1 MPGFS
6 FRWIG
11 GTRVR
16 SVAVCALV
24 LSLGALAGC
33 TDPAMRNQIDRRAEE
48 ARRGLELAARPSV
61 PQKRYNPLVVSDK
74 VWVGNKSTR
83 MHRGMPLPAKY
94 ESARG
99 VAVVSSESLELSEIA
114 MAISQQTGIPV
125 HIGESGGKSRS
136 ALAPASDGKSS
147 SGGPSMPLAY
157 EGPLSG
163 LLERVAGYFGVNWRY
178 DGSTI
183 AITRFETRVF
193 QIEALP
199 GTQQVQ
205 DGMQDDNSSTGSSGN
220 SGSSSGG
227 SSQQSSITQNS
238 KFTID
243 LKYWDE
249 LGQILQAML
258 GGTGSVVIS
267 PSVGTVT
274 VSTTPQIMRN
284 IGSYIAAE
292 NQRLSRQIAINVEV
306 YAVSLSEGMDFSLAF
321 NAALRKITELSTIYS
336 GASAP
341 TSISGFTGGG
351 TMNVA
356 ILNTSDAML
365 PLNGV
370 FSALSGIGDTTK
382 IAKFP
387 LVTLNNRPVSRRIG
401 KDINYVAQTTTNTTG
416 SGATSAYAGTSLT
429 PGTVHQGFTV
439 QLTPRLLDD
448 GRILLQYSLNIID
461 LLSMTSFN
469 SVCGTSTSCSSTGAA
484 AGSSS
489 IQLPTTANRLF
500 VQQSV
505 LKSGSTLVIGG
516 VDEEDLTQN
525 SQGTGDPFNYA
536 LGGGNS
542 SAKTHTMMF
551 FAITPQVLDTVHT
564 ERD

>member
-6 FRWIG
+6 FGRIG
-11 GTRVR
+11 RMRTHVIFACA
-16 SVAVCALV
+16 VA
-24 LSLGALAGC
+24 LSLGGLAGC

-48 ARRGLELAARPSV
+48 ARRGLDLASRPSV

-94 ESARG
+94 ESPRG
-99 VAVVSSESLELSEIA
+99 VAVVSSDPLGLAEIA
-114 MAISQQTGIPV
+114 AAISQQTGIPV
-125 HIGESGGKSRS
+125 HVGDSGSKS
-136 ALAPASDGKSS
+136 AAPLLSSGDGKSGA
-147 SGGPSMPLAY
+147 GGPAMPLAY

-205 DGMQDDNSSTGSSGN
+205 DGMQDDTSTSGGSSS
-220 SGSSSGG
+220 SGSSS

-249 LGQILQAML
+249 LGQIINAML
-258 GGTGSVVIS
+258 AGTGSVVIS

-274 VSTTPQIMRN
+274 VSTSPQVMRN
-284 IGSYIAAE
+284 VASYIAAE

-321 NAALRKITELSTIYS
+321 NAALKKITELSTIYS

-351 TMNVA
+351 SMSVA
-356 ILNTSDAML
+356 ILNTNDSML
-365 PLNGV
+365 PLNSV
-370 FSALSGIGDTTK
+370 FTALNGIGDTTK

-416 SGATSAYAGTSLT
+416 SGASSAYAGTTLT

-461 LLSMTSFN
+461 LLSMISFN
-469 SVCGTSTSCSSTGAA
+469 SVCGTNSSCSSSTSA

-516 VDEEDLTQN
+516 VDEEDMTQN
-525 SQGTGDPFNYA
+525 SQGIGDPFNYA

-542 SAKTHTMMF
+542 SSKSHTMMF